1 MKLYRVKIAP
11 IAHEVIQT
19 LNDTGLIEVDPEKRT
34 EAELDLVAIMEEYL
48 RRDGAL
54 REAVREN
61 MSAHNIPYE
70 QYGKVRSKMAE
81 EWGHP
86 TGDDVERFLSRQ
98 MVENFMISHFVT
110 EVFADDKEIFKK
122 ILQIL
127 VHNDVDEGALRAEAQ
142 ERIQNIP
149 EGTVDYELAL
159 NRAMK
164 EVKKRH
170 GLLQ

>member
-19 LNDTGLIEVDPEKRT
+19 LNDTALIEVDPEKRA

-48 RRDGAL
+48 RRDTAL

-127 VHNDVDEGALRAEAQ
+127 VKNDVDEGALRAEAQ

>member
-1 MKLYRVKIAP
+1 MKLYRVKIGP
-11 IAHEVIQT
+11 IAHDVIQT
-19 LNDTGLIEVDPEKRT
+19 LNDSALIEVDPEKRQ

-48 RRDGAL
+48 RRDSAL

-127 VHNDVDEGALRAEAQ
+127 VQNDVDEGALRAEAQ

>member
-19 LNDTGLIEVDPEKRT
+19 LNDAVLIEVDPEKRQ

-48 RRDGAL
+48 RRDTAL
-54 REAVREN
+54 REAVRED

-127 VHNDVDEGALRAEAQ
+127 VKNDVDEGALRAEAQ

>member
-1 MKLYRVKIAP
+1 MKLYRVKIGP

-19 LNDTGLIEVDPEKRT
+19 LNDTALIEVDPEKRQ

-48 RRDGAL
+48 RRDSAL
-54 REAVREN
+54 REAVRED

-127 VHNDVDEGALRAEAQ
+127 VQNDVDEGALRAEAQ

>member
-11 IAHEVIQT
+11 IAHEVIRT
-19 LNDTGLIEVDPEKRT
+19 LTEAQLIEVDPEKRQD
-34 EAELDLVAIMEEYL
+34 AELDLVAIMEEYL
-48 RRDGAL
+48 RRDSAL

-127 VHNDVDEGALRAEAQ
+127 VQNDVDEGALRAEAQ

>member
-1 MKLYRVKIAP
+1 MKLYRVKIGP
-11 IAHEVIQT
+11 IAHDVIQT
-19 LNDTGLIEVDPEKRT
+19 LNDSALIEVDPEKRQ

-48 RRDGAL
+48 RRDTAL

-81 EWGHP
+81 EWVHP

-127 VHNDVDEGALRAEAQ
+127 VQNDVDEGALRAEAQ

>member
-1 MKLYRVKIAP
+1 MKLYRVKIGP
-11 IAHEVIQT
+11 IAHDVIQT
-19 LNDTGLIEVDPEKRT
+19 LNDTALIEVDPEKRQ

-48 RRDGAL
+48 RRDSAL

-86 TGDDVERFLSRQ
+86 TGDDVERFLARQ

-127 VHNDVDEGALRAEAQ
+127 VQNDVDEGALRAEAQ

>member
-1 MKLYRVKIAP
+1 MKLYRVKIGP

-19 LNDTGLIEVDPEKRT
+19 LNDTALIEVDPEKRQ

-48 RRDGAL
+48 RRDSAL
-54 REAVREN
+54 REAVRED

-86 TGDDVERFLSRQ
+86 TGDDVERFLARQ

-127 VHNDVDEGALRAEAQ
+127 VKNDVDEGALRAEAQ

>member
-11 IAHEVIQT
+11 IAHAVIQT
-19 LNDTGLIEVDPEKRT
+19 LNDAGLIEVDPEKRA

-48 RRDGAL
+48 RRDTAL

-61 MSAHNIPYE
+61 MSVHNIPYE

-86 TGDDVERFLSRQ
+86 TGDDVERFLARQ
-98 MVENFMISHFVT
+98 MVENFMISHFVQ
-110 EVFADDKEIFKK
+110 EVFADDKESSRNP
-122 ILQIL
+122 
-127 VHNDVDEGALRAEAQ
+127 HHPRPERRRRGCAPRRGAGEM
-142 ERIQNIP
+142 QNIP

>member
-1 MKLYRVKIAP
+1 MKLYRVKIGP
-11 IAHEVIQT
+11 IAHDVIQT
-19 LNDTGLIEVDPEKRT
+19 LNDTALIEVDPEKRQ

-48 RRDGAL
+48 RRDTAL

-127 VHNDVDEGALRAEAQ
+127 VQNDVDEGALRAEAQ

>member
-11 IAHEVIQT
+11 VAHSVIQT
-19 LNDTGLIEVDPEKRT
+19 LCETELIEVDPEKRA

-48 RRDGAL
+48 RRDAAL

-70 QYGKVRSKMAE
+70 QYGKVRSKMAD

-86 TGDDVERFLSRQ
+86 TGDEVERFLARQ

-110 EVFADDKEIFKK
+110 EVFADDKEIFKR
-122 ILQIL
+122 ILTIL
-127 VHNDVDEGALRAEAQ
+127 VMNDVDEGALRAEAQ
-142 ERIQNIP
+142 EKIQNIP
-149 EGTVDYELAL
+149 EGTVDYEIAL
-159 NRAMK
+159 SRAMK
-164 EVKKRH
+164 DVKKRH
-170 GLLQ
+170 GLLT

>member
-1 MKLYRVKIAP
+1 MKLYRVKIGP
-11 IAHEVIQT
+11 IAHDVIQT
-19 LNDTGLIEVDPEKRT
+19 LNDTALIEVDPEKRQ

-48 RRDGAL
+48 RRDSAL

-127 VHNDVDEGALRAEAQ
+127 VQNDVDEGALRAEAQ

>member
-1 MKLYRVKIAP
+1 MKLYRVKIGP
-11 IAHEVIQT
+11 IAHDVIQT
-19 LNDTGLIEVDPEKRT
+19 LNDAALIEVDPEKRQ

-48 RRDGAL
+48 RRDSAL

-98 MVENFMISHFVT
+98 MVENFMISHFGT

-127 VHNDVDEGALRAEAQ
+127 VQNDVDEGALRAEAQ

>member
-1 MKLYRVKIAP
+1 MKLYRVKIGP
-11 IAHEVIQT
+11 IAHAVIQT
-19 LNDTGLIEVDPEKRT
+19 LNDTALIEVDPEKRQ

-48 RRDGAL
+48 RRDSAL

-61 MSAHNIPYE
+61 MSAHNVPYE

-127 VHNDVDEGALRAEAQ
+127 VKNDVDEGALRAEAQ

>member
-48 RRDGAL
+48 RRDSAL

-127 VHNDVDEGALRAEAQ
+127 VKNDVDEGALRAEAQ

>member
-1 MKLYRVKIAP
+1 MKLYRVKIGP
-11 IAHEVIQT
+11 IAHDVIQT
-19 LNDTGLIEVDPEKRT
+19 LNDAALIEVDPEKRQ

-48 RRDGAL
+48 RRDSAL

-127 VHNDVDEGALRAEAQ
+127 VQNDVDEGALRAEAQ

>member
-11 IAHEVIQT
+11 IAHTVIET
-19 LNDTGLIEVDPEKRT
+19 LCDNELIEVDREKRA

-48 RRDGAL
+48 RRDAAL
-54 REAVREN
+54 REAVREH
-61 MSAHNIPYE
+61 MAGHNVPYE
-70 QYGKVRSKMAE
+70 QYGKTRNKMAE

-86 TGDDVERFLSRQ
+86 TGDDVERFIARQ

-110 EVFADDKEIFKK
+110 EVFADDKEIFKR
-122 ILQIL
+122 ILGIL
-127 VHNDVDEGALRAEAQ
+127 VANDVDEGALRAEAQ
-142 ERIQNIP
+142 EKIQNIP
-149 EGTVDYELAL
+149 EGTVDYEIAL
-159 NRAMK
+159 SRAMK

>member
-19 LNDTGLIEVDPEKRT
+19 LNDTALIEVDPEKRQ

-48 RRDGAL
+48 RRDTAL

-127 VHNDVDEGALRAEAQ
+127 VKNDVDEGALRAEAQ

>member
-11 IAHEVIQT
+11 IAHAVIQT
-19 LNDTGLIEVDPEKRT
+19 LCDTGLIEVDPEKRP

-48 RRDGAL
+48 RRDSAL

-81 EWGHP
+81 EWAHP
-86 TGDDVERFLSRQ
+86 TGDDVERFLARQ

-110 EVFADDKEIFKK
+110 EVFADDKEMFKK
-122 ILQIL
+122 ILGIL
-127 VHNDVDEGALRAEAQ
+127 VLNDVDEGALRAEAQ

>member
-19 LNDTGLIEVDPEKRT
+19 LNDTGLIEVDPEKRA

-48 RRDGAL
+48 RRDTAL

-98 MVENFMISHFVT
+98 MVENFMISHFVQ

-127 VHNDVDEGALRAEAQ
+127 VKNDVDEGALRAEAQ

>member
-1 MKLYRVKIAP
+1 MKLYRVKIGP

-19 LNDTGLIEVDPEKRT
+19 LNDSALIEVDPEKRQ

-48 RRDGAL
+48 RRDSAL

-127 VHNDVDEGALRAEAQ
+127 VQNDVDEGALRAEAQ

>member
-1 MKLYRVKIAP
+1 MKLYRVKIGP
-11 IAHEVIQT
+11 IAHDVIQT
-19 LNDTGLIEVDPEKRT
+19 LNDTALIEVDPEKRQ

-48 RRDGAL
+48 RRDSAL

-127 VHNDVDEGALRAEAQ
+127 VKNDVDEGALRAEAQ

>member
-1 MKLYRVKIAP
+1 MKLYRVKIGP

-19 LNDTGLIEVDPEKRT
+19 LNDTALIEVDPEKRA

-48 RRDGAL
+48 RRDTAL

-127 VHNDVDEGALRAEAQ
+127 VKNDVDEGALRAEAQ

>member
-1 MKLYRVKIAP
+1 MKLYRVKIGP
-11 IAHEVIQT
+11 IARDVIQT
-19 LNDTGLIEVDPEKRT
+19 LNDTALIEVDPEKRQ

-48 RRDGAL
+48 RRDTAL

-127 VHNDVDEGALRAEAQ
+127 VQNDVDEGALRAEAQ

>member
-19 LNDTGLIEVDPEKRT
+19 LHDTGLIEVDPEKRQ

-48 RRDGAL
+48 RRDSAL

-127 VHNDVDEGALRAEAQ
+127 VKNDVDEGALRAEAQ

-149 EGTVDYELAL
+149 EARSTTSSRSTG
-159 NRAMK
+159 R
-164 EVKKRH
+164 
-170 GLLQ
+170 